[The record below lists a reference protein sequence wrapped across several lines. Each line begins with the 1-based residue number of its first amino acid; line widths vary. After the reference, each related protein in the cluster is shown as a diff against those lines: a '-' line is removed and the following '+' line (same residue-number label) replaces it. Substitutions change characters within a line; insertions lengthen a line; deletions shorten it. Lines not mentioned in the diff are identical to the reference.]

1 MYMLKF
7 VFGLILKIMVC
18 LNWFYNVIRFFD
30 YVKFNFFDLLEV

>member
-18 LNWFYNVIRFFD
+18 YNVIRFFD

>member
-18 LNWFYNVIRFFD
+18 LYWFYNVLRFFD
-30 YVKFNFFDLLEV
+30 YVKFDFFDLLEF